1 MPATNRALHDR
12 LYYVDGIICEPPKK
26 LEGGDVAAR
35 GKSTG
40 NLSQSRWNDRDYHW
54 EERDLLAAA
63 KSFVQTELNGTT
75 LWDKGNDKLEFVDV
89 KLEGN
94 CVSNVRKG
102 RRILTYDLVV
112 KVKCEGRRGGAG
124 IDAVLTSREVCHDD
138 DLPLVED
145 DIHVHVSPRPLPQGF
160 DTQRAV
166 RTHEL
171 FHSLLRKRGR
181 AALVGAIASMCKQ
194 IRAKGGDT
202 TSFVE

>member
-1 MPATNRALHDR
+1 MPATNRVLHDR
-12 LYYVDGIICEPPKK
+12 LYYMDGIICEPPKK
-26 LEGGDVAAR
+26 IEGGEAAASDQTA
-35 GKSTG
+35 GK
-40 NLSQSRWNDRDYHW
+40 LSQSRWNDRDYHW

-63 KSFVQTELNGTT
+63 KGFVQAELEGMT
-75 LWDKGNDKLEFVDV
+75 LWVKGDDKLVFVDV

-102 RRILTYDLVV
+102 RRILTYDLVL

-124 IDAVLTSREVCHDD
+124 IDALLTSREICHDD
-138 DLPLVED
+138 DSPLVED

-171 FHSLLRKRGR
+171 FNSLLRKRGR
-181 AALVGAIASMCKQ
+181 AALVGAVASMCKQ
-194 IRAKGGDT
+194 VRAKGGDT
-202 TSFVE
+202 PSFVE